1 MSTQEQLPQPQ
12 VPGPQGPYAP
22 VPYHQPLPQP
32 GTDGLAITG
41 FVLAMVSIVT
51 FWLFVPPLLGLVFSA
66 IGMSRTRNGERKG
79 RGLAI
84 AGLTVSI
91 IICVWL
97 LVWIAVAA
105 NASGGA
111 WS

>member
-1 MSTQEQLPQPQ
+1 MSTPEQLPQPQ
-12 VPGPQGPYAP
+12 VPGPQAPYPQGPY
-22 VPYHQPLPQP
+22 YQPHPQP

-41 FVLAMVSIVT
+41 FVLAMVSLVT

-66 IGMSRTRNGERKG
+66 IGISRTRNGERKG

-91 IICVWL
+91 IICAL
-97 LVWIAVAA
+97 LIVWIVVAA
-105 NASGGA
+105 NASAGA